1 MLVKEIAE
9 KNKWKLIAGEE
20 GTGRDAKNCYMCD
33 LLSWAM
39 SRAQED
45 DLWITVMGNVNA
57 VAVASLTDVAAI
69 VLADNAPLDEDA
81 ALKANQNSVAVYSC
95 EENIFDAA
103 VKVYNLLQS
112 HGKA

>member
-9 KNKWKLIAGEE
+9 VNNWKLLAGST
-20 GTGRDAKNCYMCD
+20 GTDREVKNCYICD

-69 VLADNAPLDEDA
+69 VLADNAPLDEEA
-81 ALKANQNSVAVYSC
+81 RLKAEQQGIAVYSC
-95 EENIFDAA
+95 EENIFEAA
-103 VKVYNLLQS
+103 MKVYNLM
-112 HGKA
+112 KA